1 MPLTLTTEPWTAATT
16 GLDSSAWSGAG
27 TSRTWV
33 GVSGSRTSG
42 SPRRSIASRSES

>member
-1 MPLTLTTEPWTAATT
+1 MPRICTTDPATWSTT
-16 GLDSSAWSGAG
+16 GLASSAWSGAG

-42 SPRRSIASRSES
+42 SPRRSMAERSES